1 LDFGVE
7 IEIYSD
13 VVCPWCYVGK
23 ARLDAALAT
32 YQADVTL
39 RWRAFQ
45 LDPTLPSDGRPLL
58 DWLALRFG
66 SVDRVR
72 QAMAH
77 VTAMAEGEGLRLDFG
92 RALIANSFDAHRL
105 LWFADQP
112 EAVAFGA
119 GPETQPELVD
129 ALHRAHFTDGRDIGA
144 TAVLVD
150 VAEEVGLE
158 PGRVHRL
165 LESTEGT
172 ADVRGQT
179 SRAYDLGITSVPT
192 FLFAGGYLVTGA
204 QPTPVL
210 QEVLDEVARREG
222 LTPSLRSAIPDQRP
236 NPIRRSH
243 APWSP
248 DAPASPPIMN

>member
-1 LDFGVE
+1 VE

-32 YQADVTL
+32 YDTDVTL

-58 DWLALRFG
+58 DWLAARFG
-66 SVDRVR
+66 GPDRVR
-72 QAMAH
+72 QTVAH
-77 VTAMAEGEGLRLDFG
+77 VTAIAEAEGLRLDYA
-92 RALIANSFDAHRL
+92 RALIANSFNAHRL
-105 LWFADQP
+105 VWFADQA

-119 GPETQPELVD
+119 GPDTQPELVE
-129 ALHRAHFTDGRDIGA
+129 ALHRAHFAEGRDIGA
-144 TAVLVD
+144 TSVLVD

-165 LESTEGT
+165 IESSEGT
-172 ADVRGQT
+172 ADVRAQT
-179 SRAYDLGITSVPT
+179 AHAYDRGITSVPT
-192 FLFAGGYLVTGA
+192 FVFAGSYVVTGA

-210 QEVLDEVARREG
+210 RGVLDEVARREG
-222 LTPSLRSAIPDQRP
+222 LTPSLRSVIPDQRP
-236 NPIRRSH
+236 NPVRPH

-248 DAPASPPIMN
+248 QTPSTPPIMN